1 MYLWKIK
8 TLKKDLVAN
17 RLTEPQLFSYF
28 LAMLTLDILVYE
40 LATLFPSTEESTV
53 WDYVGYVV
61 SVVFTVGG
69 ALVAYRVN
77 GGNAGKDFLRRY
89 FPLMWVLTIRF
100 LVFMVPIFVLAA
112 IPMFTLSDAIF
123 GTETAGEDS
132 AALIKYI
139 VVLGWAWALVFYY
152 RLAVHLH
159 AVARAA

>member
-1 MYLWKIK
+1 MYLWNIK
-8 TLKKDLVAN
+8 ALKKELVTN

-28 LAMLTLDILVYE
+28 LAMLTLDTLMYQ
-40 LATLFPSTEESTV
+40 LATLFPGTEDTTV
-53 WDYVGYVV
+53 WDYVGYVA
-61 SVVFTVGG
+61 SVVFTLGG

-77 GGNAGKDFLRRY
+77 GGSVGKDFLRRY

-100 LVFMVPIFVLAA
+100 LVFMVPIFVLAT
-112 IPMFTLSDAIF
+112 IPMLYFSDAIF
-123 GTETAGEDS
+123 DTETAGEDS
-132 AALIKYI
+132 AALIKYV